1 MADSATPTRQFQPA
15 GVGVLQSIHDVKYAT
30 RTLAAAAIPTSTN
43 FFGAAPS
50 PDLTLDRY
58 DQGNTL
64 VASGK
69 KFTIYQIAVHVFK
82 NTADANIADIQKIV
96 DNCFIQIQTA
106 AKEFSVFPVG
116 MLPYGGGIC
125 VQGGNIAVTPAAA
138 PGGIT
143 SLGVLNGHPLRKR
156 FALKHP
162 LEVQSN
168 QPFYINLLGPSV
180 TPLTLVSATF
190 VRIELE
196 GVEERAAA

>member
-1 MADSATPTRQFQPA
+1 MADSSTPTRQFQPA

-30 RTLAAAAIPTSTN
+30 RILAAGTIPGTTN

-50 PDLTLDRY
+50 ADLTLDRY

-69 KFTIYQIAVHVFK
+69 TYTIYQLAVHVFK
-82 NTADANIADIQKIV
+82 NTADANLADIQKIV

-106 AKEFSVFPVG
+106 AKEFGVYPIG

-143 SLGVLNGHPLRKR
+143 SMGVTNGHPLRKR

-162 LEVQSN
+162 LVIQSN
-168 QPFYINLLGPSV
+168 QPFFINMLAPTA
-180 TPLTLVSATF
+180 TPLTLASITI

-196 GVEERAAA
+196 GVEERAAS

>member
-1 MADSATPTRQFQPA
+1 MADSSTPTRQFQPA

-30 RTLAAAAIPTSTN
+30 RILAAGTIPGTTN

-50 PDLTLDRY
+50 ADLTLDRY

-69 KFTIYQIAVHVFK
+69 TYTIYQIATHVFK
-82 NTADANIADIQKIV
+82 NTADANLADIQKIV
-96 DNCFIQIQTA
+96 DNCFVQIQTA
-106 AKEFSVFPVG
+106 AKEFGVYPIA
-116 MLPYGGGIC
+116 MLPYGGGIN

-143 SLGVLNGHPLRKR
+143 SLGVTNGHPLRKR
-156 FALKHP
+156 FSLKHP
-162 LEVQSN
+162 LVIQSN
-168 QPFYINLLGPSV
+168 QPFFINLIAPTA
-180 TPLTLVSATF
+180 TPLALTSATI

-196 GVEERAAA
+196 GVEERAAS